1 MMKKFFLFLAI
12 LFLFSCAQIVRN
24 PVKYDQQVFINH
36 YDKMFSAAMN
46 QGTRMSYKIDYQ
58 NREYGLLKMSRKVGV
73 STYRITAKFD
83 DDGFTISGDIDTDIF
98 NPFIGED
105 AKIIEEA
112 IRTAVK

>member
-24 PVKYDQQVFINH
+24 PVQYDQQVFINH

-73 STYRITAKFD
+73 STYRITVKFD
-83 DDGFTISGDIDTDIF
+83 DDNFTIKGDIDTDIF

-112 IRTAVK
+112 IKNAVK

>member
-1 MMKKFFLFLAI
+1 MTRKFSLLLAVFL
-12 LFLFSCAQIVRN
+12 LFSCAQIVRN
-24 PVKYDQQVFINH
+24 PVKFDQQVYINN
-36 YDKMFSAAMN
+36 YDKMFSAAVT

-58 NREYGLLKMSRKVGV
+58 NKEYGLLKMSRKVGV